1 MSVAERYEASA
12 FGAAT
17 DQVARPGSV
26 CFVATGPPMLRL
38 LTGEGPDAMGGAE
51 LQLSMLAGYLRERG
65 WDVTFLVGD
74 YGQER
79 EIVTHEGIRLLK
91 AYPQSDAKKSP
102 AGALRDASR
111 FWRTLAKADA
121 QAYICRGLTGQAGV
135 VASWC
140 SSYGRPYIFWFAKN
154 ADALYGVPWLSSLPL
169 VERLP
174 AASAIQS
181 ADAVVLQTNEQGE
194 LLHKHFGREGFLI
207 RNAIAAAEG
216 AANGDRGGFVLWVG
230 SMQPKKRPDMLLE
243 MAAWLPEVQFVMI
256 GGPVKSHPQLHE
268 RIVSEAAGLPNV
280 DYRGFTPYEETEEL
294 FNEASVLVS
303 TSDGVGEGFPNV
315 FLQAWAAGA
324 VVLSRCD
331 PDGVIKAN
339 DIGRCFHS
347 SADGIERLQSLL
359 EAPEERVGLA
369 RRAREHVHGEHSI
382 ATTGARLEKLLRSLT
397 GNNEGLVAATC

>member
-1 MSVAERYEASA
+1 MSVAERYEAGTLEA
-12 FGAAT
+12 AADGATRA
-17 DQVARPGSV
+17 GSV

-65 WDVTFLVGD
+65 WEVTFLVGD

-79 EIVTHEGIRLLK
+79 EIVTGDGTRLLT
-91 AYPQSDAKKSP
+91 AYPQEDGGKSP
-102 AGALRDASR
+102 AGAMRDASR
-111 FWRTLAKADA
+111 FWRTLADA
-121 QAYICRGLTGQAGV
+121 NAGAYVCRGLTGQAGV

-140 SSYGRPYIFWFAKN
+140 SSYSRPYIFWFAKN

-181 ADAVVLQTNEQGE
+181 ADAVVLQTNEQGD
-194 LLHKHFGREGFLI
+194 LLQRHFGRDGFLI
-207 RNAIAAAEG
+207 RNAIAEAEEPLIEE
-216 AANGDRGGFVLWVG
+216 REGFVLWVG

-256 GGPVKSHPQLHE
+256 GGPVKSYPQLHE
-268 RIVSEAAGLPNV
+268 RIVKEAAGLPNV
-280 DYRGFTPYEETEEL
+280 DYRGFIPYEETEEL
-294 FNEASVLVS
+294 FRDAAVLLS

-315 FLQAWAAGA
+315 FLQAWASGA

-331 PDGVIKAN
+331 PDGVIKGN
-339 DIGRCFHS
+339 DIGRCFTS
-347 SADGIERLQSLL
+347 AADGIETLQSLL
-359 EAPEERVGLA
+359 EASEERTRLA
-369 RRAREHVHGEHSI
+369 KRALGYVHEQHSI
-382 ATTGARLEKLLRSLT
+382 EKTGERLEKLLCSLT
-397 GNNEGLVAATC
+397 GNNEGLVATRC